1 MYTRSH
7 RIPRAKALSLAVA
20 ASLAAVTP
28 LTAKAQTIS
37 SAQTGPVNATS
48 STDITI
54 SGSGSVS
61 GGAIGISVGSA
72 VSFGTLANSGTIS
85 GGSSGINSSGTI
97 GTLSNSGLIAG
108 GGNTAIGIQAGT
120 IGTLSNSGTITN
132 GDIWNAGGT
141 ITSLINSG
149 VIEGNAMWVG
159 INNHS
164 VIGTLTN
171 NDGGTIS
178 GGGGGINNSGTIG
191 SLTNNGYIGGSGSLG
206 PGISNTGM
214 IGSLT
219 NNGTITSIAN
229 SGLITGASYALY
241 NTAAG
246 VLGTVTNS
254 GTLAGNIANLSSAD
268 LAINGGAGS
277 TFGTLTGYGGAVGT
291 ITNTASNVVFGSG
304 NLLLNDTINVGSH
317 SVNNTGA
324 TLQVNAPMTITG
336 NYSQAASA
344 TLLSGVTSATNYG
357 QLVVSGNASIEAG
370 SSVGLKSLGY
380 AFAPGQ
386 RFVVVDA
393 AGTGSYNEG
402 SLHYSATGYSG
413 TIIGQ
418 NVSVGS
424 HSDLVLCLESCSA
437 TPPSGPAATPPA
449 RASAPNSVSSIGG
462 VLGYSGY
469 NPDLM
474 TLQNAVIATNAYGST
489 AMANRVGGQLA
500 PVHSSAGMQAAAAPT
515 FGVLA
520 VVAAHA
526 DSLRLAQADGAGG
539 TESGIATGESAPPW
553 GVWGQGFGGHAGQ
566 GAVGQVDGYS
576 ANYGGLLFG
585 LDRRVNERWRAGA
598 VFSYSNTLIN
608 GTENSAGQSTRVNG
622 YGLMGYASYTGASW
636 YVNLSA
642 GAVQQRYDTTRQ
654 IDFTGFSGV
663 ANGQFNGQQYVA
675 SVEGG
680 YPLAVR
686 GFTLTPL
693 GSVTYSY
700 QHQDG
705 YTESGGNG
713 AALSVGASHG
723 TSVRTALGAK
733 LERGFETRY
742 GVIVPDLQLKWIHE
756 YDHTKVATNASF
768 AADPTGQTAFTTVGQ
783 APVSDLAAMS
793 LGVTLLRA
801 SNLTVTARY
810 ELQAAPRFV
819 SQTGSVRL
827 RQLF

>member
-20 ASLAAVTP
+20 ASLAAVAP

-37 SAQTGPVNATS
+37 TTQTGPVNATS
-48 STDITI
+48 NTDITI

-61 GGAIGISVGSA
+61 GGRYGISVGSGI
-72 VSFGTLANSGTIS
+72 SFGNLTNNGTIS
-85 GGSSGINSSGTI
+85 GTNTGVYNSGTI
-97 GTLSNSGLIAG
+97 GTLNNNALILG
-108 GGNTAIGIQAGT
+108 GGSTAIGVHTGT
-120 IGTLSNSGTITN
+120 IGTLINSGTITN
-132 GDIWNAGGT
+132 GDIWIESGT

-149 VIEGNAMWVG
+149 LIKGSSSWVG
-159 INNHS
+159 INNGGA
-164 VIGTLTN
+164 IGTLTN

-178 GGGGGINNSGTIG
+178 GGQGGINNNGTIG
-191 SLTNNGYIGGSGSLG
+191 TLTNSAG
-206 PGISNTGM
+206 
-214 IGSLT
+214 
-219 NNGTITSIAN
+219 GTIAGGQTGIINSGGTIGTVVN
-229 SGLITGASYALY
+229 SGLITGARYALY
-241 NTAAG
+241 NPAES

-254 GTLAGNIANLSSAD
+254 GTIAGNIANLSSAD
-268 LAINGGAGS
+268 LNINGGAGS

-291 ITNTASNVVFGSG
+291 IANTASNVVFGSG
-304 NLLLNDTINVGSH
+304 NLLLHDNINVGSH
-317 SVNNTGA
+317 SVNNMGA

-336 NYSQAASA
+336 NYSQGAGA

-357 QLVVSGNASIEAG
+357 QLVVSGNASIAAE

-393 AGTGSYNEG
+393 AGTGSYNEN

-413 TIIGQ
+413 TIVGQ
-418 NVSVGS
+418 NVSVGGR
-424 HSDLVLCLESCSA
+424 SDLVLCLESCSA
-437 TPPSGPAATPPA
+437 TPSSGPAARMPA
-449 RASAPNSVSSIGG
+449 TAPNSVSSIGG
-462 VLGYSGY
+462 ALGYSGY

-474 TLQNAVIATNAYGST
+474 NLQNAVIAMNAVGST
-489 AMANRVGGQLA
+489 AVANRVGAQLA

-526 DSLRLAQADGAGG
+526 DSLRLAQAEGAGG

-585 LDRRVNERWRAGA
+585 LDRRLNDRWRAGA

-680 YPLAVR
+680 YPLAVG
-686 GFTLTPL
+686 GFTVTPL

-700 QHQDG
+700 QHQDS

-713 AALSVGASHG
+713 AALSVGPSHG
-723 TSVRTALGAK
+723 MSVRTALGAK

-742 GVIVPDLQLKWIHE
+742 GMIVPDLQLKWIHE

-793 LGVTLLRA
+793 LGVTVLRA
-801 SNLTVTARY
+801 NNLTVTARY

-819 SQTGSVRL
+819 SQTGSLRL